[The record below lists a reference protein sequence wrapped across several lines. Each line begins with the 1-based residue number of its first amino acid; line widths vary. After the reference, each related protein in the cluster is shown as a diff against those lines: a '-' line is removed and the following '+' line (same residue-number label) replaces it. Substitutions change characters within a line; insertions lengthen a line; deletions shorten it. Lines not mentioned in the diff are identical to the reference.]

1 MSINFNSPMNHV
13 HESDFDNEPDDVSV
27 RITISSLEDT
37 ISASALED
45 ALLDGM
51 DPADLHEFA
60 ERDAIRLLEAE
71 LDLEDPDDGV
81 ESLYEEEF

>member
-60 ERDAIRLLEAE
+60 IRLLEAE

>member
-1 MSINFNSPMNHV
+1 MSINFNNPMSHV

-27 RITISSLEDT
+27 RVTISSFQDT
-37 ISASALED
+37 ISASQLED

-51 DPADLHEFA
+51 DPDDLHEFA
-60 ERDAIRLLEAE
+60 ERDAMRLFEAE

-81 ESLYEEEF
+81 ENLNEEDF